1 MPAPRGPFEPAGG
14 CPRDPVLVVED
25 EAPLAEVIGKVLN
38 EEGYEV
44 LVASS
49 GEEGLEVALG
59 KQLLAVILDLG
70 LPGMDG
76 MQVCREMRAHGLTVP
91 VIMLTARDTVPDRV
105 RGLDAG
111 ADDYLVKPF
120 ALEELLARLRA
131 QMRREDR
138 GSGGILQVAD
148 LALEIDTM
156 LVRRAQRDVQ
166 LTLQE
171 FKLLELLM
179 RHPNQVL
186 SRETILERVW
196 DRGAEPAS
204 NVVDIYIHYLRDKID
219 RDHPHKLI
227 ETVRSIG
234 YVLRP

>member
-1 MPAPRGPFEPAGG
+1 
-14 CPRDPVLVVED
+14 VLVVED